1 MSKEKNKADRK
12 LFKKVKK
19 GDIKS
24 FEKLFDN
31 YYQAL
36 CNFAFIYLNDEGLS
50 EEIVSDVFIN
60 IWQKRNEIIILENL
74 KSYLYKSTMN
84 AVISNFRKKK
94 ANFTN
99 LNNLESLDSS
109 VDFITPETLLLDEE
123 FKNKIEQLMDGLPY
137 KAGLVFRMKKIDGLK
152 YKEIA
157 EILNISEK
165 TVENHISKAIKKIRS
180 ALEGKPELWK
190 YFNN

>member
-74 KSYLYKSTMN
+74 K
-84 AVISNFRKKK
+84 
-94 ANFTN
+94 
-99 LNNLESLDSS
+99 
-109 VDFITPETLLLDEE
+109 
-123 FKNKIEQLMDGLPY
+123 
-137 KAGLVFRMKKIDGLK
+137 
-152 YKEIA
+152 
-157 EILNISEK
+157 
-165 TVENHISKAIKKIRS
+165 
-180 ALEGKPELWK
+180 
-190 YFNN
+190 